1 MEDKTHSAKNPANS
15 PGSQEHSDTFDVDP
29 EYFADVHQTPAG
41 ALLFQDERDSDAW
54 ISSDVAQ
61 EVRR

>member
-1 MEDKTHSAKNPANS
+1 MTDSTPSAKNS
-15 PGSQEHSDTFDVDP
+15 SESDPSTAPNTHCVDP

-54 ISSDVAQ
+54 ISSDVVK